1 MSDNRILEQ
10 CARGDPLRFWINRE
24 IDANN
29 DTDVNIFTATRA
41 CKVTKVSIIADVIE
55 ASGATTTVAL
65 TRGQGTE
72 APSAGDVI
80 VAAINVKTG
89 LTADTVSE
97 CTVVTTG
104 KINELAVGNRLAL
117 DWTNTAT
124 ELVGVITIE
133 MELL

>member
-1 MSDNRILEQ
+1 MADNRILEQ

-24 IDANN
+24 VDTNN
-29 DTDVNIFTATRA
+29 DTDVDIFVATRA
-41 CKVTKVSIIADVIE
+41 CKVTKVSIIADAIE
-55 ASGATTTVAL
+55 DTSATTTVAL
-65 TRGQGTE
+65 TRCQGTE
-72 APSAGDVI
+72 APSAGDVV

-89 LTADTVSE
+89 LTDDTVLE

-117 DWTNTAT
+117 DWTNAAT